1 MKKFS
6 LLAAISLL
14 MMVTT
19 IAQPCISDAWMNL
32 QNKQISKAKRVIDAC
47 QVGNEN
53 NADYWLMK
61 ANVYLQ
67 RYEEEKSRLEKNP
80 KYVIKDTDA
89 IWIANECFYKAVE
102 IDPKVT
108 PKSGLI
114 DPIMGQMLCAGPFYD
129 MGYEAYKKDNWQ
141 KAFKYL
147 YAAVRALK
155 LDDKNPSLP
164 RDLGYIYF
172 DLSQIARKLEQP
184 DTYKKMLTEAVA
196 IKTPIPEIYILLYD
210 LYKEEKDTVKCANV
224 IKSAKKHVP
233 ANGLIKIYELEL
245 EHLTMSGE
253 QEKFIAL
260 ADKLAEEN
268 PENISLLA
276 KLALY
281 MTNND
286 QFEKA
291 ETYLKQG
298 LAIDSS
304 NFELNQQMGYRY
316 FFEAI
321 KYQNLMDQATNDKDW
336 NKLKELRE
344 AEKNILELAHTWV
357 EKAYLINNDDRG
369 NNIMLQQ
376 LKVKL
381 LKEIPEE
388 LKEKVDSYKH
398 D

>member
-1 MKKFS
+1 
-6 LLAAISLL
+6 
-14 MMVTT
+14 
-19 IAQPCISDAWMNL
+19 
-32 QNKQISKAKRVIDAC
+32 
-47 QVGNEN
+47 
-53 NADYWLMK
+53 
-61 ANVYLQ
+61 
-67 RYEEEKSRLEKNP
+67 
-80 KYVIKDTDA
+80 
-89 IWIANECFYKAVE
+89 
-102 IDPKVT
+102 
-108 PKSGLI
+108 
-114 DPIMGQMLCAGPFYD
+114 
-129 MGYEAYKKDNWQ
+129 
-141 KAFKYL
+141 
-147 YAAVRALK
+147 
-155 LDDKNPSLP
+155 
-164 RDLGYIYF
+164 
-172 DLSQIARKLEQP
+172 
-184 DTYKKMLTEAVA
+184 
-196 IKTPIPEIYILLYD
+196 
-210 LYKEEKDTVKCANV
+210 
-224 IKSAKKHVP
+224 
-233 ANGLIKIYELEL
+233 
-245 EHLTMSGE
+245 MSGE